1 MSSELLYTDS
11 SFSWL
16 ANEINIA
23 QIQRDTV
30 RPAQDRAGRQIRNG
44 AERQAV
50 RPAQNN
56 AKRLEEV
63 RFPAEVSMDQA
74 ILNAK
79 HLRALQLGEY
89 LGSFAKAISDSISR
103 MGRGLIDSRKGSKAQ
118 GQVDFDARTRHES
131 QRKLSEA
138 FLEA

>member
-16 ANEINIA
+16 ANEIHIA
-23 QIQRDTV
+23 QVQRDAV
-30 RPAQDRAGRQIRNG
+30 RPAQDKAKRQVRNG

-50 RPAQNN
+50 PPAQE
-56 AKRLEEV
+56 KSRRFEEV
-63 RFPAEVSMDQA
+63 RIPAGFSVDQA
-74 ILNAK
+74 LLNAR

-103 MGRGLIDSRKGSKAQ
+103 MGRGLIGSRKGSRAE
-118 GQVDFDARTRHES
+118 GQVNFDAGTRHES